1 MAWMLDCLFAS
12 AFEPRPRRVN
22 VLGGAPGHNPNRRA
36 KMISIHSL
44 SELERLK
51 LQEAA
56 YHELVARQFL
66 SEFKPERALP
76 TDRSNTFEKWFLI
89 LRGQERAVSL
99 KTFGIRLEEV
109 LVNELTRR
117 KQVELRATMQMQE
130 AAGPATSGRRRGNAV
145 QRMFGRI
152 RRIFSGRRDEP
163 FLPREF
169 TRRGR
174 RGAVSADS
182 LAELEGGALLLQTL
196 QLSRISFPIGQRL
209 LGSKR
214 KMSLNPIA
222 KQIPH
227 VVEACC
233 SFIEKHG
240 LSTVG
245 IFTLE
250 YSEKRVRK
258 LREEFDQGLDV
269 VLDDSQNVHD
279 VAALLKE
286 FFRDMKDSLLPDDL
300 YMSFLQTATLKPQ
313 DQLSALQL
321 LVYLMPPCH
330 SDTLERLLKV
340 LHKVAENC
348 EDSIGIDGQ
357 LVSGNRMTSTNLAL
371 VFGSALLKKGAS
383 AKRESRKTRLGIDHY
398 VASVSVVRAMID
410 NWDVLFQVP
419 PHIQKQVAK
428 RVWKSSPEA
437 LDFIRRRNLRKIQS
451 ERIKMEEDAL
461 LSDPVETS
469 AEARAAI
476 LGQSKPFDEGQFPAG
491 GQTLA
496 EGQAFAAGESLGEGQ
511 ALPQGQVLVE
521 VEPLEEDES
530 SEDDMSVNE
539 ELVFEYLN
547 QGLAFGELQGL
558 EIPNDLEIQGPHLE
572 GIPELDEEDDDDDDD
587 DDNDDDNALN
597 FDGLPLL
604 EDILD
609 ADDEIPGFME
619 IADFDEIPYF
629 NFVPDPGV
637 VPDVQEVPNVGVNP
651 NPGENPN
658 HDLDEDFED
667 YQNPN
672 LAEVPDP
679 DVVPNIEEASDPDEI
694 PDNEEAPDTDEIPD
708 HANDSDN
715 DEDPDFGED
724 PNPEDVLALDEIPND
739 EASNAEEVPDHQEAP
754 EINGISDSDEDFDYD
769 EVPGIHVV
777 PSPEEASG
785 GHVPSPEEAPG
796 GHEIPNHEEAP
807 EINGLSD
814 SEEDPNLEEVPALD
828 GVPNEEETSATEEI
842 PEISGIAGSEEY
854 SSPEEV
860 PTLHVVTSPEDVF
873 DADEIQS
880 QEESS
885 DESGVLNH
893 EETSDVEEISGRE
906 EATDVHE
913 IQDSEENHD
922 LEGDS
927 VLSMVPEPKDTQ
939 ICNEIPVSQKDLGNT
954 FEEDEV
960 NVTAELE
967 DVSILSTIPD
977 PQPDLAVN
985 LEEIMNEETVPVPNT
1000 VDSKEAQHPK
1010 TVWFRQE
1017 DADVTFL
1024 VDNTFFKNQSQPGQV
1039 MDYMSFLESLKN
1051 NACFRLSM
1059 KFCKLPAPALLLI
1072 CLVKLVRLAV
1082 RWWWLLGGRPLPC
1095 FPGGISHLL

>member
-1 MAWMLDCLFAS
+1 MGGCIPFLKTARTRYPRIMPPLLLLS
-12 AFEPRPRRVN
+12 ALIFLVN

-476 LGQSKPFDEGQFPAG
+476 LGQSKPFDE
-491 GQTLA
+491 
-496 EGQAFAAGESLGEGQ
+496 
-511 ALPQGQVLVE
+511 
-521 VEPLEEDES
+521 
-530 SEDDMSVNE
+530 
-539 ELVFEYLN
+539 
-547 QGLAFGELQGL
+547 
-558 EIPNDLEIQGPHLE
+558 
-572 GIPELDEEDDDDDDD
+572 
-587 DDNDDDNALN
+587 
-597 FDGLPLL
+597 
-604 EDILD
+604 
-609 ADDEIPGFME
+609 
-619 IADFDEIPYF
+619 
-629 NFVPDPGV
+629 

-1059 KFCKLPAPALLLI
+1059 KFCSSEEPAVPPGTARSHDDEEGAGNPLI
-1072 CLVKLVRLAV
+1072 LEQD
-1082 RWWWLLGGRPLPC
+1082 RPLLRVPREKEAKTGIGYF
-1095 FPGGISHLL
+1095 FP